1 MATVQVP
8 GTHGPSTSSPV
19 SWYRTQSKVIVCNM
33 LKNKSQSE
41 PQLQQRVFLLATSTL
56 LQVLLPVQ
64 KVQVVPV
71 LHMQVQVPVP
81 EKCT

>member
-8 GTHGPSTSSPV
+8 GTRGPSTSSPV
-19 SWYRTQSKVIVCNM
+19 SWYKTQSKVSVCNM

-41 PQLQQRVFLLATSTL
+41 RQLQQRVFLLATSTL
-56 LQVLLPVQ
+56 LQVQ

-71 LHMQVQVPVP
+71 LHMQVPVP